1 MAVPMYVGIGN
12 DSFAITASF
21 FTNSDFGQLPL
32 TTLCLQLFC
41 PLISYPVH
49 LNSFVKK
56 RWLVWRT
63 Q

>member
-32 TTLCLQLFC
+32 LRRCVYNYFA
-41 PLISYPVH
+41 P
-49 LNSFVKK
+49 
-56 RWLVWRT
+56 
-63 Q
+63 